1 MKIYKSE
8 KIKQKA
14 LKNMDWEK
22 RIAIIMLKNQGV
34 TNREIAKRFDLST
47 QRVYQILK
55 TMEGKTIAQM
65 EKMYYNY
72 LLTSQK

>member
-22 RIAIIMLKNQGV
+22 HIAIIMLKNQGV